1 MQELIPRKLES
12 FVRQNLTI
20 FPAVAIL
27 GSRQCGKSTLVKMMS
42 ENMEDFMYL
51 DLQNRDDLVKL
62 NEPTLFFQNNKDKVI
77 CFDEIQLQP
86 ELFSYLRSEIDRD
99 RRNGRFI
106 LLGSASRNII
116 QHTSESLA
124 GRIGLIDLTPFVIDE
139 IQDVENYSLSKF
151 WLRGGYPDSYK
162 APSDE
167 VSALWRENFI
177 RTYVERDIP
186 QFGFQITAMQM
197 LRLLIMCAHNQ
208 GQILN
213 ASKLGEALGVTHPT
227 VKSHIDI
234 LEQTYILRTLRP
246 YFSNTKKR
254 LIKSPKIYVR
264 DSGILHQLLR
274 ITDFNSLLGNP
285 VFGSSWEGVVVE
297 NICSSFRN
305 ADFSF
310 YRSSAGDEMD
320 LVLQSGGKTIAIE
333 CKSSTA
339 PQVTRGFWNAIDDIK
354 PDYVYIVAPIE
365 GEYDIKNKVTV
376 CGLLEV
382 IEKLRTLI

>member
-1 MQELIPRKLES
+1 MQELVSRKIES

-42 ENMEDFMYL
+42 EQMTDFMYL

-139 IQDVENYSLSKF
+139 IHDLENYSLSKF

-162 APSDE
+162 ASSDE

-227 VKSHIDI
+227 IKSHIDI

-254 LIKSPKIYVR
+254 LVKSPKIYVR
-264 DSGILHQLLR
+264 DSGVLHQLLR
-274 ITDFNSLLGNP
+274 ITDFNSLLSNP
-285 VFGSSWEGVVVE
+285 VFGSSWEGLVVE

-305 ADFSF
+305 VDFSF

-320 LVLQSGGKTIAIE
+320 LVLQYGDKTIAIE

-339 PQVTRGFWNAIDDIK
+339 PQVTKGFWNAIDDIK
-354 PDYVYIVAPIE
+354 PDYTYIVAPIE
-365 GEYDIKNKVTV
+365 GEYDMKNNVTV
-376 CGLLEV
+376 CGLFEV
-382 IEKLRTLI
+382 IEKLKVVL

>member
-1 MQELIPRKLES
+1 MQELILRKTEQ
-12 FVRQNLTI
+12 FVRQNLTV

-42 ENMEDFMYL
+42 EKMTNFLYL

-62 NEPTLFFQNNKDKVI
+62 NEPTLFFQNNKDKII
-77 CFDEIQLQP
+77 CFDEIQLFP
-86 ELFSYLRSEIDRD
+86 ELFSFLRSEIDRD

-139 IQDVENYSLSKF
+139 ICNEEDYSLSKF
-151 WLRGGYPDSYK
+151 WLRGGYPDSYN
-162 APSDE
+162 AMTDE
-167 VSALWRENFI
+167 ASCLWRENFI
-177 RTYVERDIP
+177 RTYIERDIP

-227 VKSHIDI
+227 IKSHIDI

-254 LIKSPKIYVR
+254 LIKSPKIYIR
-264 DSGILHQLLR
+264 DSGLLHQLLR
-274 ITDFNSLLGNP
+274 ITDFNSLLSNP
-285 VFGSSWEGVVVE
+285 IFGSSWEGLVVE
-297 NICSSFRN
+297 NVCSSLRN
-305 ADFSF
+305 AEFSF
-310 YRSSAGDEMD
+310 YRSSSGDEMD
-320 LVLQSGGKTIAIE
+320 LVIQYANKTITIE

-339 PQVTRGFWNAIDDIK
+339 PQVTKGFWNAIEEIK
-354 PDYVYIVAPIE
+354 PDYTYIVAPIS
-365 GEYDIKNKVTV
+365 GEYKLKENIIV
-376 CGLLEV
+376 CGLYDVL
-382 IEKLRTLI
+382 EKLKQI